1 MMKNN
6 VGNIDRIVRILLAL
20 VFGYLY
26 FTGAVTGLVGTVL
39 LVLGGIFVL
48 TALVGTCPIYS
59 VLGMSTCP
67 VKEKG

>member
-1 MMKNN
+1 MMKKN

-26 FTGAVTGLVGTVL
+26 FTGTAVGPVGTVL
-39 LVLGGIFVL
+39 LVLGGIFLL

-67 VKEKG
+67 VKQKG

>member
-1 MMKNN
+1 MMKKN

-26 FTGAVTGLVGTVL
+26 FTGAVVGLVGTVL
-39 LVLGGIFVL
+39 LVLGGIFLL

-67 VKEKG
+67 VKQKG

>member
-1 MMKNN
+1 MMKKN

>member
-1 MMKNN
+1 MMKKN

-26 FTGAVTGLVGTVL
+26 FSNTVTGLVGTVL

-48 TALVGTCPIYS
+48 TALLGTCPIYS
-59 VLGMSTCP
+59 LIGVSTCP
-67 VKEKG
+67 VKQKG

>member
-1 MMKNN
+1 MMKKN

-48 TALVGTCPIYS
+48 TALLGTCPIYS
-59 VLGMSTCP
+59 ALGMSTCP
-67 VKEKG
+67 VKQKG

>member
-1 MMKNN
+1 MMKKN

-26 FTGAVTGLVGTVL
+26 FSGTVTGLVGTVL

-48 TALVGTCPIYS
+48 TALLGTCPIYS
-59 VLGMSTCP
+59 ALGMSTCP
-67 VKEKG
+67 VKQKG

>member
-1 MMKNN
+1 MMKKN

-48 TALVGTCPIYS
+48 TALLGTCPIYS

-67 VKEKG
+67 VKQKG

>member
-1 MMKNN
+1 MKKN

-26 FTGAVTGLVGTVL
+26 FTGAVVGLVGTVL
-39 LVLGGIFVL
+39 LVLGGIFLL

-67 VKEKG
+67 VKQKG

>member
-1 MMKNN
+1 MMKKN

-26 FTGAVTGLVGTVL
+26 VSGTVTGLVGTVL

-48 TALVGTCPIYS
+48 TALLGTCPIYS
-59 VLGMSTCP
+59 ALGMSTCP
-67 VKEKG
+67 VKQKG

>member
-1 MMKNN
+1 MMKKN

-48 TALVGTCPIYS
+48 TALLGTCPIYS
-59 VLGMSTCP
+59 ALGMSTCP
-67 VKEKG
+67 VKQKS

>member
-1 MMKNN
+1 MMKKN

-26 FTGAVTGLVGTVL
+26 FSNTVTGLVGTVL

-59 VLGMSTCP
+59 ALGMSTCP
-67 VKEKG
+67 VKQKG

>member
-1 MMKNN
+1 MKKN

-26 FTGAVTGLVGTVL
+26 FTGAVPELVGTVL
-39 LVLGGIFVL
+39 LVLGGIFLL
-48 TALVGTCPIYS
+48 TALLGTCPIYS

-67 VKEKG
+67 VKQKG

>member
-1 MMKNN
+1 MKKN

-26 FTGAVTGLVGTVL
+26 FSGTVAGMVGTVL

-48 TALVGTCPIYS
+48 TALLGTCPIYS
-59 VLGMSTCP
+59 LIGVSTCP
-67 VKEKG
+67 VKQKG

>member
-1 MMKNN
+1 MMKKN

-26 FTGAVTGLVGTVL
+26 FSGTVAGMVGTVL

-48 TALVGTCPIYS
+48 TALLGTCPIYS
-59 VLGMSTCP
+59 LIGVSTCP
-67 VKEKG
+67 VKQKG

>member
-1 MMKNN
+1 MKKN

-26 FTGAVTGLVGTVL
+26 FSNTVTGLVGTVL

-59 VLGMSTCP
+59 ALGMSTCP
-67 VKEKG
+67 VKQKG